1 MTRTVQIRYDILQ
14 LLRAYAAFLVI
25 YEHLFG
31 SYIDLV
37 LKQYNFYSYN
47 ISKFIFHPFG
57 IIDHGGGLG
66 VVQFFVLS
74 GFVISMV
81 ATRESRIEFAIK
93 RIFRI
98 FPPIFFSLFLISI
111 IYWVLYFLNLT
122 NFIDMYSNA
131 WPSLVPWD
139 NFTFSYF
146 LKNLFLFKVDLN
158 MVMWTLRNE
167 ISFYV
172 IIFICLPYIKK
183 KPNSFFIFIV
193 IFFILLYFIEF
204 SSDSVFYKIQRELK
218 YLQYLFLGSL
228 MFFWLSKRINVI
240 NFVIFSSIL
249 FFLLHE
255 QSLFRYIFLS
265 YLLLFIGVYF
275 NNKINVPNFLL
286 YLGDISYSTYLNHQ
300 TICTILIGILISKIG
315 YSDEKMVFYFLVMLV
330 LIFSISAFS
339 YKFIEKPC
347 QVLARR
353 LLCRLKNE

>member
-158 MVMWTLRNE
+158 MVMWTLRIE
-167 ISFYV
+167 ITFYV
-172 IIFICLPYIKK
+172 IIFIFLPYIKK

-204 SSDSVFYKIQRELK
+204 SSDSFFYKIQRELK

-255 QSLFRYIFLS
+255 Q
-265 YLLLFIGVYF
+265 
-275 NNKINVPNFLL
+275 
-286 YLGDISYSTYLNHQ
+286 
-300 TICTILIGILISKIG
+300 
-315 YSDEKMVFYFLVMLV
+315 
-330 LIFSISAFS
+330 
-339 YKFIEKPC
+339 
-347 QVLARR
+347 
-353 LLCRLKNE
+353 